1 MSKNKTMR
9 FGFWPNPRS
18 DYEATKTLAQY
29 AEAIGWDGIWLAD
42 HFLPEEQALI
52 PVHECWITMAALARD
67 VPRVR
72 LGTLVASNTY
82 RHPAVLANM
91 VATLDNLADG
101 RVVLG
106 LGAGWQQ
113 NEHEAY
119 GLDYGSVGSRLDRL
133 EEACQIIKGL
143 FSNEHFSFNGEHYQ
157 LQDAP
162 LEPKPQQTKMPL
174 MIGGGGEKRTLKIT
188 AQYADEWNVWGDVD
202 IMRHKM
208 GVLDQHCESL
218 GRDPQEI
225 ERSAVALLF
234 LSDNEKYLKRIREA
248 NIASPTIIGNVDEVI
263 EIVSELREIGV
274 KELIIPDFTLGTL
287 IGADNVK
294 QELMEKFITEV
305 AAVVG

>member
-1 MSKNKTMR
+1 MSNKKTMR

-18 DYEATKTLAQY
+18 DYEATKTLAQH
-29 AEAIGWDGIWLAD
+29 AAATGWDGIWLAD

-72 LGTLVASNTY
+72 LGTLVAGNTY

-91 VATLDNLADG
+91 VATLDNLAEG

-143 FSNEHFSFNGEHYQ
+143 FGNDHFSFSGKYYQ

-202 IMRHKM
+202 ILRHKM
-208 GVLDQHCESL
+208 LILDQHCESV
-218 GRDPQEI
+218 GRDPQDI

-248 NIASPTIIGNVDEVI
+248 DIASPTIIGNVNEVVD
-263 EIVSELREIGV
+263 IVANLKEIGV

-287 IGADNVK
+287 IGADSVK
-294 QELMEKFITEV
+294 QELMEKFMTEV
-305 AAVVG
+305 AAVAG

>member
-18 DYEATKTLAQY
+18 DYKATKTLAQH
-29 AEAIGWDGIWLAD
+29 AEATGWDGIWLAD

-72 LGTLVASNTY
+72 LGTLVAGNTY

-202 IMRHKM
+202 ILRHKM
-208 GVLDQHCESL
+208 GVLDQHCESV
-218 GRDPQEI
+218 GRDPQEV

-248 NIASPTIIGNVDEVI
+248 DIASPTIIGNVNEVI
-263 EIVSELREIGV
+263 EIVSKLKEIGV

-305 AAVVG
+305 AAVAG

>member
-1 MSKNKTMR
+1 MR

-18 DYEATKTLAQY
+18 DYKATKTLAQH
-29 AEAIGWDGIWLAD
+29 AEATGWDGIWLAD

-72 LGTLVASNTY
+72 LGTLVAGNTY

-202 IMRHKM
+202 ILRHKM
-208 GVLDQHCESL
+208 GVLDQHCESV

-248 NIASPTIIGNVDEVI
+248 DIASPTIIGNVNEVI
-263 EIVSELREIGV
+263 EIVSKLKEIGV

-305 AAVVG
+305 AAVAG

>member
-18 DYEATKTLAQY
+18 DYKATKTLAQH
-29 AEAIGWDGIWLAD
+29 AEATGWDGIWLAD

-72 LGTLVASNTY
+72 LGTLVAGNTY

-157 LQDAP
+157 LQNAP

-202 IMRHKM
+202 ILRHKM
-208 GVLDQHCESL
+208 GVLDQHCESV
-218 GRDPQEI
+218 GRDPQEV

-248 NIASPTIIGNVDEVI
+248 DIASPTIIGNVNEVI
-263 EIVSELREIGV
+263 EIVSKLKEIGV

-305 AAVVG
+305 AAVAG

>member
-18 DYEATKTLAQY
+18 DYKATKTLAQH
-29 AEAIGWDGIWLAD
+29 AEATGWDGIWLAD

-72 LGTLVASNTY
+72 LGTLVAGNTY

-157 LQDAP
+157 LQNAP

-202 IMRHKM
+202 ILRHKM
-208 GVLDQHCESL
+208 GVLDQHCESV

-248 NIASPTIIGNVDEVI
+248 DIASPTIIGNVNEVI
-263 EIVSELREIGV
+263 EIVSKLKEIGV

-305 AAVVG
+305 AAIAG

>member
-1 MSKNKTMR
+1 MSNKKTMR

-18 DYEATKTLAQY
+18 DYEATKTLAQH
-29 AEAIGWDGIWLAD
+29 AEATGWDGIWLAD

-72 LGTLVASNTY
+72 LGTLVAGNTY

-91 VATLDNLADG
+91 VATLDNLAEG

-143 FSNEHFSFNGEHYQ
+143 FGNEHFSFNGKYYQ

-202 IMRHKM
+202 ILRHKM
-208 GVLDQHCESL
+208 RILDQHCESV
-218 GRDPQEI
+218 GRDPQDI

-248 NIASPTIIGNVDEVI
+248 DIASPTIIGNVNEVVD
-263 EIVSELREIGV
+263 IVANLKEIGV

-287 IGADNVK
+287 IGADSVK
-294 QELMEKFITEV
+294 QELMEKFMTEV
-305 AAVVG
+305 AAVAG

>member
-18 DYEATKTLAQY
+18 DYKATKTLAQH
-29 AEAIGWDGIWLAD
+29 AEATGWDGIWLAD

-72 LGTLVASNTY
+72 LGTLVAGNTY

-143 FSNEHFSFNGEHYQ
+143 FSNEHFSFDGEHYQ

-202 IMRHKM
+202 ILRHKM
-208 GVLDQHCESL
+208 GVLDQHCESV

-248 NIASPTIIGNVDEVI
+248 DIASPTIIGNVNEVI
-263 EIVSELREIGV
+263 EIVSKLKEIGV

-305 AAVVG
+305 AAVAG

>member
-18 DYEATKTLAQY
+18 DYKATKTLAQH
-29 AEAIGWDGIWLAD
+29 AEATGWDGIWLAD

-72 LGTLVASNTY
+72 LGTLVAGNTY

-143 FSNEHFSFNGEHYQ
+143 FSNEHFSFDGEHYQ

-202 IMRHKM
+202 ILRHKM
-208 GVLDQHCESL
+208 GVLDQHCESV

-248 NIASPTIIGNVDEVI
+248 DIASPTIIGNVNEVI
-263 EIVSELREIGV
+263 EIVSKLKEIGV

-305 AAVVG
+305 AAIAG